1 MSRSDKTAV
10 VLFNLG
16 GPDSPDAVRPF
27 LFNLFN
33 DPAIIGVPRLVR
45 WALAQFISRRR
56 APVAQKIYEHLGGGS
71 PLLPNTQAQAE
82 ALEKTLGSAY
92 RVFVAMRYWHPFA
105 RETAAAVKD
114 YAPNRVVL
122 LPLYPQF
129 STTTTGSSVAD
140 WRRSVRKVGLDVPT
154 STVCCY
160 FKNEAFVKT
169 VAGRVQSAL
178 NTFVGEAPRVLYTA
192 HGLPKK
198 VIAAGDPYQWQVKRT
213 AAAITAAIGRS
224 DLDWITCYQSRVG
237 PLEWIQPYTSDVLMR
252 AGNEKKSVIVVPIG
266 FTSEHS
272 ETLVELDIEY
282 RELADLAGVPRYTRI
297 DTVGATS
304 EFIEGLAKLVR
315 MSISQNA
322 KLSSDG
328 GRCQCPNLYGACAFR
343 VA

>member
-1 MSRSDKTAV
+1 LSQPDKTAV

-16 GPDSPDAVRPF
+16 GPDCPDAVRPF

-33 DPAIIGVPRLVR
+33 DPAIIGAPGLFR
-45 WALAQFISRRR
+45 WVLAQFISRRR
-56 APVAQKIYEHLGGGS
+56 APVAQKIYERLGGSS

-92 RVFVAMRYWHPFA
+92 RVFVAMRYWHPFSW
-105 RETAAAVKD
+105 ETVAEVKD
-114 YAPNRVVL
+114 YAPTRIIL

-140 WRRSVRKVGLDVPT
+140 WSRSARKVGLDVPT

-160 FKNEAFVKT
+160 FKNKSFVET
-169 VAGRVQSAL
+169 IAVRVRSAL
-178 NTFVGEAPRVLYTA
+178 DTFVEEAPRVLYTA

-198 VIAAGDPYQWQVKRT
+198 VIDAGDPYQWQVKRT
-213 AAAITAAIGRS
+213 AAEITGAIGRS

-252 AGNEKKSVIVVPIG
+252 AGKEKKSVIVVPIG

-282 RELADLAGVPRYTRI
+282 RELADVAGVPRYTRI
-297 DTVGATS
+297 DTVGATG

-315 MSISQNA
+315 LSISQNTN
-322 KLSSDG
+322 LSSDG
-328 GRCQCPNLYGACAFR
+328 GKCQCPNLYGACAFR
-343 VA
+343 AV